1 MADATTNVEVK
12 ISGDSKSLQESAE
25 QAKQKVGAV
34 GDEAQKTERKHEGL
48 RKVGSRVFKAIGA
61 AALSAVTGV
70 VAFSAASIKA
80 YTGVQSKVETFQK
93 VASNAHWSKAQMDAA
108 TSSFG
113 VISGGAARAGAT
125 IAASM
130 GMSGS
135 AFNTLSGAAG
145 DLAVKMGGVSG
156 AADKYSQT
164 SQILSKTVMTGN
176 VAALRR
182 FGVVLDDATA
192 KQFKSMTQQQRA
204 AALSK
209 AIEKNVG
216 SLNDTI
222 SKTPAGQFKRLSND
236 VMGLKVSFGGLL
248 TGSTSPQKF
257 VASLTKTVKD
267 ASGVIKKMVPSIA
280 KGISEAL
287 PSLINAVTDLVPKI
301 IDAIAQTIVKNG
313 GIVRKALTALFQ
325 VKSVPAKM
333 FVGIATAITAVAGA
347 FRAVTAAKK
356 AYAIETRIATALQLG
371 ENAAMKANVFILVI
385 SLIAALVVALV
396 HFFTKTKQG
405 RKAWHDFTTGLSNL
419 MKNLQKT
426 MQHVWS
432 AITGFFK
439 KAAANVKRV
448 WNSIPAFF
456 RGIWNG
462 ISGAFRAVG
471 HFFGSVFRS
480 AWNAVRSV
488 WNGVTGFFRG
498 IWNGIS
504 NVFKGVGNFFGN
516 IFRGAVRGVQNAWH
530 GIGGFFSR
538 LWNGIVESVRSVP
551 GRIIGVFRNIGQG
564 IWNAIRG
571 GLRGILGAV
580 PVVGGAIISAL
591 HLSTG
596 GLVRGAGTSTSDSV
610 PVLASNGEF
619 VVSSAAAQ
627 SVSYQTLNYIN
638 QTGRLPNAD
647 QPVTINVY
655 SSGANAED
663 IANQLYLKLRRR

>member
-1 MADATTNVEVK
+1 MADALDVEVR
-12 ISGDSKSLQESAE
+12 INGDSRNLQESAE
-25 QAKQKVGAV
+25 QAKRKVHEV
-34 GDEAQKTERKHEGL
+34 GDEAHRAERKHRDL
-48 RKVGSRVFKAIGA
+48 SKVGSRVFKAIGA

-70 VAFSAASIKA
+70 VTFSTASIRA

-130 GMSGS
+130 GMSGN

-164 SQILSKTVMTGN
+164 SQVLSKAVMTGN

-182 FGVVLDDATA
+182 FGVVLDSATE

-204 AALSK
+204 AAISK
-209 AIEKNVG
+209 AVERNVG
-216 SLNDTI
+216 SLNDAI
-222 SKTPAGQFKRLSND
+222 SKTPEGQFKRLSND
-236 VMGLKVSFGGLL
+236 VAGLKVSFGGLL
-248 TGSTSPQKF
+248 TGATSPQKF
-257 VASLTKTVKD
+257 VASLTKTVRD
-267 ASGVIKKMVPSIA
+267 ASGVIKQMVPSIA
-280 KGISEAL
+280 KGISQAL
-287 PSLINAVTDLVPKI
+287 PSLISAVTALVPQV

-313 GIVRKALTALFQ
+313 GIVQKALTALFQ
-325 VKSVPAKM
+325 VKSVPAKA
-333 FVGIATAITAVAGA
+333 FVAIATAITAVAGA

-356 AYAIETRIATALQLG
+356 AYAVETRIATALQLG

-405 RKAWHDFTTGLSNL
+405 RKAWHDFTTGLSKL
-419 MKNLQKT
+419 MKSLQQT
-426 MQHVWS
+426 MQRVWS

-439 KAAANVKRV
+439 KAASNVKRI

-456 RGIWNG
+456 KGVWNG

-471 HFFGSVFRS
+471 SFFGGVFRA
-480 AWNAVRSV
+480 AWNAVRNV

-498 IWNGIS
+498 IWNGIMG
-504 NVFKGVGNFFGN
+504 VFRGVGNFFGN
-516 IFRGAVRGVQNAWH
+516 VFRGAVRGVQNAWR

-538 LWNGIVESVRSVP
+538 LWNGIVESVKSVP
-551 GRIIGVFRNIGQG
+551 GRIIGVFRGVGRG

-571 GLRGILGAV
+571 GLRGVLGAV

-596 GLVRGAGTSTSDSV
+596 GMVRGAGTSTSDSV

-638 QTGRLPNAD
+638 QTGRLPGSD

-655 SSGANAED
+655 SNGADAED